1 MKRSVRFSLF
11 FLVGSV
17 SSGWA
22 LLTSRNCWRVVGW
35 TAILAAFIN
44 IGCATVR
51 LDGQT
56 LGPAG
61 LYQRTAVCYAA
72 STADGRRRAEEAF
85 RGALAAHQTA
95 PGESRVAAPTVT
107 GPEDLAGQLA
117 AQGYDSLLV
126 LGLHPFIHRE
136 ADADWRSVFR
146 AGTDALTFATVEAGG
161 VPGGR
166 RYVGGH
172 VWLVDLKTGRA
183 VWSGHGTM
191 GVPADAGPRRTMKA
205 AARAVARRLAEEKL
219 IPESR

>member
-1 MKRSVRFSLF
+1 MIRPLPIAVLSIAAVLSVL
-11 FLVGSV
+11 
-17 SSGWA
+17 
-22 LLTSRNCWRVVGW
+22 
-35 TAILAAFIN
+35 
-44 IGCATVR
+44 GCATVR
-51 LDGQT
+51 LDGQA

-61 LYQRTAVCYAA
+61 VYRRTAVCYAA
-72 STADGRRRAEEAF
+72 STTDGRRRAEEVF

-95 PGESRVAAPTVT
+95 PGESRVAAPAVT
-107 GPEDLAGQLA
+107 GPEDLASQLA

-136 ADADWRSVFR
+136 EDADWRSVFQ
-146 AGTDALTFATVEAGG
+146 AGTDGLNFATVDVGG

-191 GVPADAGPRRTMKA
+191 GVPADAGPRRSLNA
-205 AARAVARRLAEEKL
+205 AARAVVRRLAEEKL
-219 IPESR
+219 IPEIR